1 MSPRPALTTGSTQD
15 HTGAASR
22 LLVGWD
28 EIADYAR
35 KRPETL
41 RQYRLT
47 MAFPV
52 IRWGRHVVS
61 SPTLIDDWL
70 LTIEQRRR
78 RRRLELAT
86 GVQQPR
92 LDCPPAGPPKAGR
105 QRSQARR

>member
-1 MSPRPALTTGSTQD
+1 MSRRAGALTVGPAER
-15 HTGAASR
+15 HTGTASR

-28 EIADYAR
+28 EIAGYAR
-35 KRPETL
+35 KRPTTL
-41 RQYRLT
+41 RNYRLK

-78 RRRLELAT
+78 RRRMA
-86 GVQQPR
+86 P
-92 LDCPPAGPPKAGR
+92 
-105 QRSQARR
+105 